1 MAFDL
6 FHENSYPLDGI
17 SDVDDT
23 FCLRQA
29 TQAVI
34 FRVMSGG
41 LRSPKDSRKAL
52 TAGGE
57 GIEASILN
65 TMCTFESCSRFA
77 VLKST
82 STSDVHPESTVRV
95 KETLRRQADK
105 PK

>member
-6 FHENSYPLDGI
+6 FHENHEPLDGI
-17 SDVDDT
+17 SDGEDT

-41 LRSPKDSRKAL
+41 LRSPKDSRNAL

-57 GIEASILN
+57 GSEVSILN
-65 TMCTFESCSRFA
+65 TMFTSVSCSLLA
-77 VLKST
+77 VF
-82 STSDVHPESTVRV
+82 
-95 KETLRRQADK
+95 
-105 PK
+105 